1 MFGCLAL
8 LLPVLSA
15 LATPTVFVPASMD
28 PPTLDPFIIGPVD
41 APPLLSSDSTTSQ
54 EVTQTAPEI
63 KIPPVTLPPVQFPV
77 IVDTS
82 YNLPP
87 TPAVQQIIDSMNPAP
102 EEERESAARIAEA
115 AKYISN

>member
-1 MFGCLAL
+1 MFGCLL

-15 LATPTVFVPASMD
+15 LATPTVFVPAPID

-41 APPLLSSDSTTSQ
+41 APPLLSSDSP

-87 TPAVQQIIDSMNPAP
+87 TPAVQQIIDSMTPAP